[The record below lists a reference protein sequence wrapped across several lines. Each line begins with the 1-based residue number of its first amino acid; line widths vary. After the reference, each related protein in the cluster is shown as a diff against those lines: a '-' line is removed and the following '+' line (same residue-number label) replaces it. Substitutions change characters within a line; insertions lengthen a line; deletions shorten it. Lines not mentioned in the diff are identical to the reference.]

1 MSLDFQ
7 EKLEKLKETSRVYID
22 HLNKLSDLQNL
33 ASTGSKVNV
42 HDQQDLINDNQNSL
56 LNSNKNTNQKI
67 DLNEFIEYLI
77 FKIVNQKVAKKYN
90 KAVLVVLSE

>member
-42 HDQQDLINDNQNSL
+42 HD
-56 LNSNKNTNQKI
+56 
-67 DLNEFIEYLI
+67 
-77 FKIVNQKVAKKYN
+77 
-90 KAVLVVLSE
+90 